1 MANEQKKYVT
11 FISMVNANKKNGTF
25 IAATVGSLIS
35 KFRIREVNGKKLIT
49 ACMPIQNR
57 AKYINTM
64 LGTSF
69 SEESEESIWV
79 DVTFWEKRADRF
91 ENMLAKLD
99 NPDKIRVVLVGSL
112 SAKKYTKKD
121 NSGEGIAVTLSVSDW
136 MLVDIPK
143 SAKKGTAISGNINS
157 SAPANADNAQDSDFS
172 EEMYNADE
180 LVDFDGSEDDL
191 PF

>member
-1 MANEQKKYVT
+1 
-11 FISMVNANKKNGTF
+11 
-25 IAATVGSLIS
+25 
-35 KFRIREVNGKKLIT
+35 
-49 ACMPIQNR
+49 
-57 AKYINTM
+57 M

-136 MLVDIPK
+136 MLLSVPEN
-143 SAKKGTAISGNINS
+143 AKKGTAIEGSANTSEPLNSGN
-157 SAPANADNAQDSDFS
+157 AQECDFAEDIDDSDDGFF
-172 EEMYNADE
+172 N
-180 LVDFDGSEDDL
+180 FDGTEDDL